1 MRRKRPLFLIV
12 LIVLAVAGGVAAW
25 RTGVFVRKPDAH
37 AQSQLLIPVTAGV
50 AQSQSVPVFVEGL
63 GTVQAFNMVTVRAQ
77 VGGQITKIFFKEGQD
92 VKAGD
97 PLVQIDP
104 RPFQATL
111 EQAQATKQKDEAQLQ
126 SAQLD
131 LQRAANL
138 LKPGFGTQQTYDQ
151 QKATVGQLQAAI
163 KADQAQIDTV
173 QLNVDY
179 ALVRSPIDGRTGAR
193 LIDIGNLVQAS
204 QAAGLVT
211 IAQIKPIF
219 VTFTVP
225 AEHLDDIRRN
235 QAKAPLA
242 VVVFGMDG
250 KTELAHGELTLINN
264 QVDVATGTVQLKAQF
279 DNADEALWPGQFVN
293 ARLILS
299 TRQDAVTVTADTVM
313 QGPNGPYVYV
323 LDNTDT
329 AQRRTVTVA
338 ATQDGVAV
346 ISKGLKAGE
355 RVVTEGQ
362 YRLTDGAKVK
372 LGGAQQAELGGSA
385 AQ

>member
-1 MRRKRPLFLIV
+1 MV
-12 LIVLAVAGGVAAW
+12 AAGGVAAW
-25 RTGVFVRKPDAH
+25 RTGVFVRKPNAA
-37 AQSQLLIPVTAGV
+37 AQSQPLIPVTAGT

-63 GTVQAFNMVTVRAQ
+63 GTVQAFNMVTARAQ

-92 VKAGD
+92 VKTGD
-97 PLVQIDP
+97 PLVEIDP

-111 EQAQATKQKDEAQLQ
+111 EQTQATKEKDEAQLQ

-131 LQRAANL
+131 LERAANL

-151 QKATVGQLQAAI
+151 QKATVGQLHATI
-163 KADQAQIDTV
+163 KADQAQIDTA
-173 QLNVDY
+173 QLNLNY
-179 ALVRSPIDGRTGAR
+179 ATVRSPIDGRTGAR
-193 LIDIGNLVQAS
+193 LIDIGNVVQGS

-225 AEHLDDIRRN
+225 AERLDEIRRN

-242 VVVFGMDG
+242 VVAYGMDAN
-250 KTELAHGELTLINN
+250 TDLAHGTLTLIDN
-264 QVDVATGTVQLKAQF
+264 QVDVATGTVRLKAQF
-279 DNADEALWPGQFVN
+279 DNAGEPLWPGQFVN

-299 TRQDAVTVTADTVM
+299 TRQDAITVTADTVM

-323 LDNTDT
+323 LGDNDT
-329 AQRRTVTVA
+329 AQRRAVTVA

-346 ISKGLKAGE
+346 ITKGLQAGE
-355 RVVTEGQ
+355 RVVVEGQ
-362 YRLTDGAKVK
+362 YRLIDGAKVK
-372 LGGAQQAELGGSA
+372 VGAPQQADLAGPA